1 LSVLS
6 ALAILG
12 IAGAALVLL
21 ALPAAIAV
29 RLLPLPG
36 EWVGAGITVLGA
48 ALGGVKL
55 IAMALG
61 AGGRLLAATRTA
73 GAVATAD

>member
-1 LSVLS
+1 MLS
-6 ALAILG
+6 AIAILA

-29 RLLPLPG
+29 RLLTLPG
-36 EWVGAGITVLGA
+36 EWVGAGVTLLGS
-48 ALGGVKL
+48 ALLGVKL

-61 AGGRLLAATRTA
+61 AGGRLLAAIRTA
-73 GAVATAD
+73 RAIATAD